1 MPLLPLFPLDV
12 VLFPGAALP
21 LHIFEPRYKEM
32 MEECLAGRSP
42 FGVVRA
48 QENTLAQVGC
58 TAEVVAVIKRHEDG
72 RLDIV
77 TQGRQRFEVIEL
89 DQERSFLRGEVEYF
103 DDEAGAPDPAQLARA
118 FQLHAQMMALLGAS
132 ADTPQEGAPSFQL
145 AAGLPTDLDFKQ
157 TLLAMRSEGERLT
170 ALVEYYEAIIPKL
183 RRVSTVRK
191 RAGGNGHVH

>member
-1 MPLLPLFPLDV
+1 MPLLPLFPLEV

-21 LHIFEPRYKEM
+21 LHIFEPRYKDM
-32 MEECLAGRSP
+32 MEECLAGRAP

-48 QENTLAQVGC
+48 QENTLAHVGC
-58 TAEVVAVIKRHEDG
+58 TAEVVAVIKRHDDG

-103 DDEAGAPDPAQLARA
+103 DDETGAADPTQIAKA
-118 FQLHAQMMALLGAS
+118 FELHAQMMALLGAS
-132 ADTPQEGAPSFQL
+132 AETPQESAPSFQL

-157 TLLAMRSEGERLT
+157 TLLAMRSESERLT